1 MGGGWMEGGCW
12 MEVDEGGGESCCG
25 GGVAGWRAGGRE
37 GWMEGGWLDG
47 GRGGWMEWGLLDG
60 GLVASGLAGRRVDG
74 KGLVD
79 EGQRWIE
86 GGWMEGWMEG
96 WWMEA

>member
-1 MGGGWMEGGCW
+1 MEGGWVGWMEGK
-12 MEVDEGGGESCCG
+12 
-25 GGVAGWRAGGRE
+25 E
-37 GWMEGGWLDG
+37 GWMEEVD
-47 GRGGWMEWGLLDG
+47 EVDG

-96 WWMEA
+96 WWMEASRMVGGGLAGWRLEGGLDGGGVGWIES

>member
-1 MGGGWMEGGCW
+1 ME
-12 MEVDEGGGESCCG
+12 EVDE
-25 GGVAGWRAGGRE
+25 V
-37 GWMEGGWLDG
+37 
-47 GRGGWMEWGLLDG
+47 DG

-96 WWMEA
+96 WWMEASRMVGGGLAGWRLEGGLDGGGVGWIES